1 MTDKPLPLAIAV
13 IAAALLGAQAQAQA
27 APANS
32 SDQTAKP
39 SPYQGVSKP
48 PASDV
53 ITTSEEPAAQAPAAP
68 AKVAPAVTSSSSP
81 APVATAVS
89 PSSKFDAD
97 VENAPAAHVAAA
109 TPTSADP
116 DAGIV
121 TNVPAPAN
129 ALPEGTVFRVRMLQN
144 VMASETTPGTPFKA
158 KLSQDLVH
166 NGRIVVPMGSE
177 LKGKIVHTSSGRR
190 ITGTSVIHL
199 RPDEFVL
206 PDGTH
211 YHLHAMVIDTQGSD
225 TKATG
230 EGNIAP
236 KSHNK
241 RALTEVAIGTGG
253 GALFGAAVGGPT
265 GAAVGSVVGAGAMSA
280 HLLLANQSVDL
291 PEGSTV
297 VFSLTDP
304 MFLTPT
310 RE

>member
-48 PASDV
+48 PASDI

-81 APVATAVS
+81 TPVATTVS
-89 PSSKFDAD
+89 PSSKLDAD
-97 VENAPAAHVAAA
+97 AENAPAAHVAAA
-109 TPTSADP
+109 PTSADP

-177 LKGKIVHTSSGRR
+177 LRGKIVHTSSGRR

-206 PDGTH
+206 PDGTR

-230 EGNIAP
+230 EGNIAQ
-236 KSHNK
+236 KSHGK
-241 RALTEVAIGTGG
+241 RAIAEVAAGGGG
-253 GALFGAAVGGPT
+253 GAIIGAAAAGPT
-265 GAAVGSVVGAGAMSA
+265 GAAVGSVVGAGAMGA